1 MMLAQISDHFS
12 LPPTKM
18 FMVGDTEYD
27 LEMAANFG
35 MGSVGVSYGV
45 HDVTRLDKH
54 KPLKIVDHISEI
66 LALI

>member
-1 MMLAQISDHFS
+1 MMLAQISDHFA
-12 LPPTKM
+12 LPSTKM

-27 LEMAANFG
+27 LEMAARFG
-35 MGSVGVSYGV
+35 MDSVGVSYGV